1 MGMKL
6 RRLKPLDIE
15 EERELAGRLAGV
27 LYLVGS
33 LTGVLLLVLP
43 GVEVSNPPALLAV
56 CAIGFVWGAIAGLVL
71 DWNKVPAV
79 ISHVSTG
86 LGLPITAIVMGITG
100 GAGSPAL
107 FYVFFVAVY
116 CSWFYPPREAVPHL
130 LGCAAVVTLPLLYD
144 PQALAQGALAQAV
157 IIIPTFAVLGWLIMG
172 GKGLLVEL
180 RDRARE
186 LALRD
191 PLTGLWNRRAFT
203 DCLDE
208 SLGRKGGSV
217 GLLLVDLDEFKAAN
231 TRYGY
236 PAGDRV
242 LCETAGVLSEVTRAD
257 DMVARLGGD
266 EFAVLVKGA
275 AEQGM
280 ERLAERTLSLV
291 RAVGLEGLPGY
302 RLSASAGWA
311 VGCPGHE
318 TAEQLV
324 SQADV
329 ALRGAK
335 LGGKDRWQAQRPVE
349 PHPAFS

>member
-1 MGMKL
+1 MKL
-6 RRLKPLDIE
+6 NRLKALDIE

-27 LYLVGS
+27 LYLVGA

-43 GVEVSNPPALLAV
+43 GVEVTNPVALLVV
-56 CAIGFVWGAIAGLVL
+56 CFGGFVWGVIAGLVL
-71 DWNKVPAV
+71 DWNRVPPIV
-79 ISHVSTG
+79 SHISTG

-116 CSWFYPPREAVPHL
+116 CSWFYPPREAIPHL
-130 LGCAAVVTLPLLYD
+130 LGCAAVITLPIVYD
-144 PQALAQGALAQAV
+144 PDALADGAVADAV

-172 GKGLLVEL
+172 GKALMVEL

-186 LALRD
+186 LSLRD

-208 SLGRKGGSV
+208 QLARDEGSV
-217 GLLLVDLDEFKAAN
+217 GLLLVDLDEFKSAN

-242 LCETAGVLSEVTRAD
+242 LCETAGLLAEVTRAD

-275 AEQGM
+275 EEAGM
-280 ERLAERTLSLV
+280 ERLADRTLVLM
-291 RAVGLEGLPGY
+291 RRTGLHALPGFK
-302 RLSASAGWA
+302 LSASAGWA
-311 VGCPGHE
+311 VGCPGRE
-318 TAEQLV
+318 SAEQLV

-335 LGGKDRWQAQRPVE
+335 LGGKDRWQARRP
-349 PHPAFS
+349 PKARAAFG